1 MIRRIIAL
9 SGSKGSGKTTAFNII
24 KELHPEV
31 IEITFA
37 GKIKRTCSN
46 VFDIPLDHFDNQDL
60 KEVPF
65 DKPLELTSE
74 KLLEVVRAYNLSIS
88 IGKLL
93 ELSGT
98 ELKTP
103 RHIAQFIGT
112 EVLRSLDINVHVNAA
127 FECMTDTG
135 VYVVTD
141 MRFMSEFDYVTAL
154 GAKVYHIDNDRAE
167 EAAKGDNHPSELQR
181 HMFKEKCIR
190 LDNNGTLQEFK
201 QLIKGVVK

>member
-1 MIRRIIAL
+1 MRRIIAL
-9 SGSKGSGKTTAFNII
+9 SGAKTCGKTTAFNTI
-24 KELHPEV
+24 KEQHPEV

-37 GKIKRTCSN
+37 GKIKRTCSE
-46 VFDIPLDHFDNQDL
+46 VFDIPLDHFENQDL
-60 KEVPF
+60 KEIPF

-74 KLLEVVRAYNLSIS
+74 KLLEVIRAYNLSIS

-112 EVLRSLDINVHVNAA
+112 EVLRSLDIDVHVNAA

-154 GAKVYHIDNDRAE
+154 GAKVYHIDNDKAE
-167 EAAKGDNHPSELQR
+167 LAAAGDTHQSEMDR
-181 HMFKEKCIR
+181 HLFKDKCIR
-190 LDNNGTLQEFK
+190 LDNNSSLDEFK
-201 QLIKGVVK
+201 SLIRSRVL